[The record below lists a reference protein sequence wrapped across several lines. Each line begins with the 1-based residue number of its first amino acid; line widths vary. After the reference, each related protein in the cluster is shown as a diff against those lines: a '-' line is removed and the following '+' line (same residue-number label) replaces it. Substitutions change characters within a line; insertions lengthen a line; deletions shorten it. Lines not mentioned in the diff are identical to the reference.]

1 MSLNRISRRRFLQ
14 ASAAAGTFAGTM
26 RAGEVFAQ
34 GATKVLRARAYI
46 SPEVLDPG
54 WRLNVADG
62 DIMTSI
68 FSGLVTFKPGEE
80 WAYENDIA
88 AEVKQESPT
97 RIRFQLKP
105 GYPWSNGFGEVTAED
120 VKYSY
125 ERIANPA
132 MKAAYRVDWEKLD
145 KVELT
150 GTHSG
155 VIVLK
160 EPYVP
165 LWNSTLPAGSGL
177 IMCKKAVEKLD
188 GQRFTVDPPATCGP
202 YRIRKFEKGRSV
214 VLERNPDWPGP
225 KPAYDEI
232 QFIVV
237 VDANAAELAFDA
249 GELDITQVPIGSVP
263 RLKAKLPAGARLVV
277 KPALAYIW
285 LGMQSEDGPFKDM
298 RVRKAVQLAVDV
310 NSVLDGAFFGVATPS
325 TGIIAPGL
333 AGHREKKL
341 IDKRDLAQA
350 KKLLAEA
357 GLAGGFK
364 TEIQCRNSAEYTS
377 AAQVIAAN
385 LAEIGITAEVTPIDS
400 GAQHAMAI
408 DVNGGWKKMQM
419 VISRFTMQPDPA
431 WATAW
436 FVSSQIGVWN
446 YERIGNAEFDKLH
459 TDALS
464 ELDPAKRTAMYQRM
478 QDLMEESGAY
488 VFLTH
493 GVNAI
498 VHRDTVKPA
507 LSPDA
512 GRFIFPKFAP
522 A

>member
-1 MSLNRISRRRFLQ
+1 
-14 ASAAAGTFAGTM
+14 
-26 RAGEVFAQ
+26 
-34 GATKVLRARAYI
+34 
-46 SPEVLDPG
+46 
-54 WRLNVADG
+54 
-62 DIMTSI
+62 MTCI

-80 WAYENDIA
+80 WAYENDLA
-88 AEVKQESPT
+88 AEIKQETPT

-125 ERIANPA
+125 ERIANPEL
-132 MKAAYRVDWEKLD
+132 KAAYRVDWEKLD

-177 IMCKKAVEKLD
+177 IMCKKAVEKLE
-188 GQRFTVDPPATCGP
+188 GQRFTIEPPATCGP
-202 YRIRKFEKGRSV
+202 YRIRSIEKGRGAI
-214 VLERNPDWPGP
+214 LERNPAWPGP

-232 QFIVV
+232 HFIVV
-237 VDANAAELAFDA
+237 VDANAAEIAFEA
-249 GELDITQVPIGSVP
+249 GELDIAQVPIGSVP
-263 RLKAKLPAGARLVV
+263 RLKSKMPAHANLVV

-285 LGMQSEDGPFKDM
+285 LGMQSEDGPFKDV

-310 NSVLDGAFFGVATPS
+310 DAVMDGAFFGVASPS

-333 AGHREKKL
+333 SGHREKKL
-341 IDKRDLAQA
+341 NPKRDVAQA

-357 GLAGGFK
+357 GFANGFK
-364 TEIQCRNSAEYTS
+364 TEIQCRNSSEYTS
-377 AAQVIAAN
+377 AAQIIAAS
-385 LAEIGITAEVTPIDS
+385 LAEVGITAEVTPIDS
-400 GAQHAMAI
+400 GVQHAMAV
-408 DVNGGWKKMQM
+408 DKNGGWKKMQM
-419 VISRFTMQPDPA
+419 MITRFTMQPDPA

-436 FVSSQIGVWN
+436 FVASQVGEWN
-446 YERIGNAEFDKLH
+446 YERMIIPEFDTLH
-459 TDALS
+459 TAALS
-464 ELDPAKRTAMYQRM
+464 ELDPAKRTQMYQRM
-478 QDLMEESGAY
+478 QDLMEESGSY

-498 VHRDTVKPA
+498 VYRDTVKPA